1 MIKVSNPIA
10 SAPSEFKTEL
20 QEKTY
25 KALKDLSIEFLR
37 VDNEPAIT
45 MEDCIAIDDM
55 LKMKTVKSLLL
66 CNRQQT
72 NFYLFVT
79 AGDKP
84 FVTKN
89 FGAALGVSR
98 VSFASSEQLMNI
110 LGVEVGATTI
120 YGALLDSAKDVR
132 VVFDREVV
140 DQEYYGCTD
149 GTTTSYMKVKTKDII
164 DKLIPYTKHSL
175 EIIEV

>member
-1 MIKVSNPIA
+1 MIKVSNPIET
-10 SAPSEFKTEL
+10 APKTFKTQL
-20 QEKTY
+20 QELVYKT
-25 KALKDLSIEFLR
+25 LSELDIKFLR

-45 MEDCIAIDDM
+45 MEDCIAIDAM
-55 LKMKTVKSLLL
+55 LDMKTVKTLLL

-79 AGDKP
+79 LGDKP

-98 VSFASSEQLMNI
+98 VSFASAEQLKDL

-120 YGALLDSAKDVR
+120 YGALLESSKDVR
-132 VVFDREVV
+132 VVIDSEVLK
-140 DQEYYGCTD
+140 QEYYGCTD
-149 GTTTSYMKVKTKDII
+149 GTTTGYMKVKTKDII
-164 DKLIPYTKHSL
+164 EKFIPYTKHTL
-175 EIIEV
+175 EVIEV